1 MKKLIIDKD
10 SSGKG
15 RLGYADFSK
24 WVGNSIHQS
33 EGFYFRHDSIKN
45 PQYEQQMDSEEQKR
59 HNRNKEEASRQL
71 MERTLE
77 KTVIEKIKTQ
87 WKTIRKAF
95 SDINKERDAAIAED
109 ELRFYLTHWGLNLT
123 EDQFKFIFNKF
134 DVDQD
139 GEINYLDF
147 HKSVGHEIHPGE
159 SLYFRQDKPHMMRIN
174 KC

>member
-134 DVDQD
+134 DVD
-139 GEINYLDF
+139 
-147 HKSVGHEIHPGE
+147 
-159 SLYFRQDKPHMMRIN
+159 
-174 KC
+174 